1 MIKSIRHKGLRRLFE
16 DGNAKGVRADHLQR
30 IEDILS
36 VLAVAESVQEL
47 SLPSYRLHPLKGK
60 LRGFWSVAVSA
71 NWRIIFRF
79 EGGDCHEVDLVD
91 YH

>member
-1 MIKSIRHKGLRRLFE
+1 MGHAKRGALSRSIDKQCLSLYILFMIKSIRHKGLRRLFE

-47 SLPSYRLHPLKGK
+47 SLPSYRLHPLKG
-60 LRGFWSVAVSA
+60 S
-71 NWRIIFRF
+71 
-79 EGGDCHEVDLVD
+79 
-91 YH
+91 